1 MTETEIEAEMTGTG
15 IEGATLEMTGLI
27 LQVEV
32 TKAAHHPRGSNE
44 KTTRL
49 LPNETD
55 GTVLRDNVH

>member
-1 MTETEIEAEMTGTG
+1 MIETEIEEMTGTE
-15 IEGATLEMTGLI
+15 IEDATLEMTGPI

-32 TKAAHHPRGSNE
+32 TKAVHHPRGSNE

-49 LPNETD
+49 LPDETD